1 MGQWYEDWFASDL
14 YLDVYK
20 HRNVEDAQKLLKLIT
35 DNLSVSINDLILDAA
50 CGAGRYSNLLLK
62 NGYNVIGFDLS
73 LPLLKNAQKNSK
85 KIINE
90 NIFFRGDIRSVQ
102 LKKKFGLILNVFT
115 SFGYFETDEE
125 NFMFINN
132 SINFLNEHGY
142 FVFDFIN
149 KEQLIKNL
157 VPYSERNDEDF
168 IIKETRRID
177 NNRVIKNI
185 EIHKENEIFNFTES
199 VRLYNSGEL
208 IKVFQQTGY
217 KVINVFGNYEGDE
230 YNTENSERFILFLQK

>member
-35 DNLSVSINDLILDAA
+35 DNLSVSKNDLILDAA

-62 NGYNVIGFDLS
+62 NGYKVIGFDLS

-85 KIINE
+85 KIIDE

>member
-35 DNLSVSINDLILDAA
+35 DNLSVSKNDLILDAA

-115 SFGYFETDEE
+115 SFGYFDTDEE

-142 FVFDFIN
+142 FVFDYIN
-149 KEQLIKNL
+149 KKQLIQNL

-168 IIKETRRID
+168 IIKETRRIY
-177 NNRVIKNI
+177 NERVIKDI
-185 EIHKENEIFNFTES
+185 EIHKENKKFNFTES
-199 VRLYNSGEL
+199 VRLYSSDEL
-208 IKVFQQTGY
+208 IKVFQQSGY
-217 KVINVFGNYEGDE
+217 KVINVFGNYKGDE
-230 YNTENSERFILFLQK
+230 YNCENSERFILFLQK

>member
-35 DNLSVSINDLILDAA
+35 NNLSVSKNDLILDAA

-62 NGYNVIGFDLS
+62 NGFNVIGFDLS

-115 SFGYFETDEE
+115 SFGYFDTDEE

-142 FVFDFIN
+142 FVFDYIN
-149 KEQLIKNL
+149 KKQLIQNL

-168 IIKETRRID
+168 IIKETRRIY
-177 NNRVIKNI
+177 NERVIKDI
-185 EIHKENEIFNFTES
+185 EIHKENKKFNFTES
-199 VRLYNSGEL
+199 VRLYSSDEL
-208 IKVFQQTGY
+208 IKVFQQSGY
-217 KVINVFGNYEGDE
+217 KVINVFGNYKGDQ
-230 YNTENSERFILFLQK
+230 YNSENSERIILFLQK